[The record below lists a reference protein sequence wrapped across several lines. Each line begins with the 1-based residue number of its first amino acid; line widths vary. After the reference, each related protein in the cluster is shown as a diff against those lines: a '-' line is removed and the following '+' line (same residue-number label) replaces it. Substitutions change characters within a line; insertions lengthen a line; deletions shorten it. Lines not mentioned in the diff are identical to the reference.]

1 MVEKWIRFGDEPFFR
16 GKASRFHTARKIV
29 PRIVIKKGEK
39 KREEGAHLGARISPF
54 VPCSLLLPSLGPS
67 LTGDSLLPLSS
78 FSLSFGDA
86 MLLVQ
91 VTLIGGSF
99 LGYVRLLR
107 TQKIRTKT
115 REEIDGREGEKGK
128 GGILGVP

>member
-1 MVEKWIRFGDEPFFR
+1 M
-16 GKASRFHTARKIV
+16 
-29 PRIVIKKGEK
+29 IKKGEK
-39 KREEGAHLGARISPF
+39 KREEGAHLSARISPF

-67 LTGDSLLPLSS
+67 LTGDSLLLLFS

-115 REEIDGREGEKGK
+115 REEIDGRREKRGREEF
-128 GGILGVP
+128 